1 MIPSA
6 FLHFNYIGRGREK
19 QLLLFVT
26 GRAAAVRLLPLLF
39 AALILSCCAA
49 PARQPAPAAPHSVG
63 FSAATARSRDAAGPQ
78 SGLFFY
84 GRSCL
89 KDGELALYDLLDDA
103 LRGWNTGKRL
113 ELPVPLDAQA
123 LKRVWNS
130 VLYDHPVYDWARCVY
145 PDTDGLI
152 TCCILE
158 PRAGL
163 TVEAA
168 RARSREIER
177 AADQL
182 LAGIGGSDF
191 EIAVAVHDALLQ
203 RITYEQGAQDADAG
217 SVYGGLVRG
226 RGVCD
231 AYSRSYQYL
240 LQRMG
245 IACCYITG
253 MSGRGIA
260 HSWNAVL
267 LEDGWYYVDITWDDV
282 PDEKGYL
289 FHDYLLVHPRELASD
304 HFPDT
309 EPYGKL
315 PPAGTGQFNYYIQNG
330 FFVNAQAG
338 QDPVPSIARAFSDQ
352 LSTRELTD
360 EKRPVFLEIR
370 VDGDPE
376 QYTRWRDAFN
386 EHLFDILKEMQRL
399 ASEGGLPFEIETTGS
414 VAYHFNDST
423 RVLTLFPKASL
434 PAQESVEKGA

>member
-6 FLHFNYIGRGREK
+6 FLHFNYIGRGRKK
-19 QLLLFVT
+19 QLLLFWT
-26 GRAAAVRLLPLLF
+26 GRAAIFRRLLPLLL
-39 AALILSCCAA
+39 AALVLCCCAA
-49 PARQPAPAAPHSVG
+49 PTRQPVQRLDVSFSGQAHSIN
-63 FSAATARSRDAAGPQ
+63 TADPQ
-78 SGLFFY
+78 SSQFFY

-89 KDGELALYDLLDDA
+89 KGGELALYDLLDGA
-103 LRGWNTGKRL
+103 LRRWNTGNRL
-113 ELPVPLDAQA
+113 ELPSPLDARA
-123 LKRVWNS
+123 LKRVWDS
-130 VLYDHPVYDWARCVY
+130 VLYDHPIYDWARCVY

-152 TCCILE
+152 TYCILE

-168 RARSREIER
+168 RARSQEIER
-177 AADQL
+177 AAGQL
-182 LAGIGGSDF
+182 LEGIGGSDF
-191 EIAVAVHDALLQ
+191 EIAVAVHDAVLE
-203 RITYEQGAQDADAG
+203 RITYEQGTQDADAG

-253 MSGRGIA
+253 MSGRGIP

-267 LEDGWYYVDITWDDV
+267 LEDGWYYVDITWNDV

-289 FHDYLLVHPRELASD
+289 FHDYLLVHPEELASD
-304 HFPDT
+304 HFPNT

-315 PPAGTGQFNYYIQNG
+315 PPTGTGRFNYYIQNG

-338 QDPVPSIARAFSDQ
+338 QDPVPPIARAFADQ

-370 VDGDPE
+370 VDGDPA
-376 QYTRWRDAFN
+376 QYARWRDAFN
-386 EHLFDILKEMQRL
+386 EHLFDILSEMKRL
-399 ASEGGLPFEIETTGS
+399 ALEGGLPFEIETTGS
-414 VAYHFNDST
+414 VTYHFNDST

-434 PAQESVEKGA
+434 PTRESVERGASS